1 MLRLLALLPALVA
14 AAVALAALVLAG
26 APAQAVAR
34 ADTGAGAPAAGPQAD
49 LRLHNRHIATLR
61 APVLGLTPAQR
72 VETIEVRLREA
83 LARGG
88 PGAVAMTQAGEA
100 WRFAVDGAVVFFLVA
115 EDFGPLTAE
124 QMALGAEDARRRLE
138 QAVQESRE
146 LTDPRQLLR
155 GAAFSAAATAVAFAV
170 LSGVLWL
177 RRRIQMR
184 LAAAAQRHLER
195 MQATRFGLH
204 PESVLAVMRW
214 LTSAVTWIVALLA
227 LDVWLSYVLQQ
238 FAYTRPWGEELT
250 AWMLGVLKDFA
261 LAIAGAIPGLVVAVL
276 VFLVARSLTRL
287 NTLFLERVERGRL
300 AIGWLDADTAGPT
313 RRIGNFV
320 IWLFALAMAYPYLP
334 GADTDAFKGLS
345 VLVGLMISLGASS
358 LVGQALSGLSLMY
371 ARSLRQG
378 EYVKIGETEGTVT
391 AIGMFTTRVQ
401 TGMGEEVS
409 SPNTLIVG
417 NPVRNFSR
425 LAQGGAF
432 VLHTTV
438 TIGYA
443 TPWRQVHAML
453 LEAARRTP
461 GVAQDPAPF
470 VAQTALSDYYVEYR
484 LVAQANK
491 DAPQRRGA
499 QRAARQHPGRVQ
511 RARRADH
518 VAPLQGRPARAPGGA
533 AGAVVRAS
541 RAAAGGRRPAALAR
555 RRVVSGPALP

>member
-1 MLRLLALLPALVA
+1 VILRLPAPRR
-14 AAVALAALVLAG
+14 ALAATAAVLAALALTG
-26 APAQAVAR
+26 APAPAAARTDPGAVSPAP
-34 ADTGAGAPAAGPQAD
+34 GAPAAGPPAAV
-49 LRLHNRHIATLR
+49 RLHNRHIATLR
-61 APVLGLTPAQR
+61 ASVLGLTPAQR
-72 VETIEVRLREA
+72 AETIAVRLQEA

-88 PGAVAMTQAGEA
+88 PGAVEMTEAGEA

-124 QMALGAEDARRRLE
+124 QMALGADDARRRLE
-138 QAVQESRE
+138 RAVQESRE

-170 LSGVLWL
+170 LSGVFWL

-184 LAAAAQRHLER
+184 LAAAARRHLQR

-204 PESVLAVMRW
+204 PESVLALMRW

-227 LDVWLSYVLQQ
+227 LDIWLSYVLQQ

-250 AWMLGVLKDFA
+250 AWLLGVLRDFA
-261 LAIAGAIPGLVVAVL
+261 LAIAGGIPGLVLAVL
-276 VFLVARSLTRL
+276 VFLIARSLTRL

-300 AIGWLDADTAGPT
+300 ALGWLDADTAGPT

-345 VLVGLMISLGASS
+345 VLVGLMVSLGASNV
-358 LVGQALSGLSLMY
+358 VGQALSGLTLMY

-391 AIGMFTTRVQ
+391 SIGMFATRVH
-401 TGMGEEVS
+401 TGMGEEVTI
-409 SPNTLIVG
+409 PNTVIVG

-443 TPWRQVHAML
+443 TPWRQVHAIL

-491 DAPQRRGA
+491 DAPR
-499 QRAARQHPGRVQ
+499 
-511 RARRADH
+511 RRAEALNALHANIQDAFNEH
-518 VAPLQGRPARAPGGA
+518 GVQIMSPHYIADPPQPQVVPPEKWYAPPAHPPADGAPP
-533 AGAVVRAS
+533 R
-541 RAAAGGRRPAALAR
+541 
-555 RRVVSGPALP
+555 

>member
-1 MLRLLALLPALVA
+1 VILRLPAPRR
-14 AAVALAALVLAG
+14 ALAATAAVLAALALAG
-26 APAQAVAR
+26 APAPAAARTDPGAVSPAP
-34 ADTGAGAPAAGPQAD
+34 GAPAAGPPAAV
-49 LRLHNRHIATLR
+49 RLHNRHIATLR
-61 APVLGLTPAQR
+61 ASVLGLTPAQR
-72 VETIEVRLREA
+72 AETIAVRLQEA

-88 PGAVAMTQAGEA
+88 PGAVEMTEAGEA

-124 QMALGAEDARRRLE
+124 QMALGADDARRRLE
-138 QAVQESRE
+138 RAVQESRE

-170 LSGVLWL
+170 LSGVFWL

-184 LAAAAQRHLER
+184 LAAAARRHLQR

-204 PESVLAVMRW
+204 PESVLALMRW

-227 LDVWLSYVLQQ
+227 LDIWLSYVLQQ

-250 AWMLGVLKDFA
+250 AWLLGVLRDFA
-261 LAIAGAIPGLVVAVL
+261 LAIAGGIPGLVLAVL
-276 VFLVARSLTRL
+276 VFLIARSLTRL

-300 AIGWLDADTAGPT
+300 ALGWLDADTAGPT

-345 VLVGLMISLGASS
+345 VLVGLMVSLGASNV
-358 LVGQALSGLSLMY
+358 VGQALSGLTLMY

-391 AIGMFTTRVQ
+391 SIGMFATRVH
-401 TGMGEEVS
+401 TGMGEEVTI
-409 SPNTLIVG
+409 PNTVIVG

-443 TPWRQVHAML
+443 TPWRQVHAIL

-491 DAPQRRGA
+491 DAPR
-499 QRAARQHPGRVQ
+499 
-511 RARRADH
+511 RRAEALNALHANIQDAFNEH
-518 VAPLQGRPARAPGGA
+518 GVQIMSPHYIADPPQPQVVPPEKWYAPPAHPPADGAPP
-533 AGAVVRAS
+533 R
-541 RAAAGGRRPAALAR
+541 
-555 RRVVSGPALP
+555 